1 METPPHCTQ
10 ESPRHP
16 VPSLGFGFPLVHE
29 GCDFRSPCYVSALL
43 VFQHAQRDCCLG
55 REAPSSCWPISA
67 RLPNPSSSL
76 PPLSPLLL
84 SRWPSNSSLL
94 KSLGTLSPYSQ
105 VTGLVWG
112 GLFYTWVPLGRPS
125 RPPVSLLPPSAP
137 GCS

>member
-16 VPSLGFGFPLVHE
+16 VPSLGLSFPLVCE
-29 GCDFRSPCYVSALL
+29 GCDFKSPCYVSALL
-43 VFQHAQRDCCLG
+43 VFHHAWCDCCLG

-76 PPLSPLLL
+76 PPLSSAPFTMAFQLFA
-84 SRWPSNSSLL
+84 P

-112 GLFYTWVPLGRPS
+112 GPFYTWVPFGRPS
-125 RPPVSLLPPSAP
+125 RPPVSLLPPSTP
-137 GCS
+137 GCP